1 MSRWNRRPLPS
12 QRQHRSKQL
21 IPALGGIAVAHI
33 SWPNYP
39 LLIVEGWATIYA
51 HARQGERSID
61 PAQKICI
68 VRSHPSD
75 KNKGVARVGHPILCS
90 YFGPD
95 Q

>member
-1 MSRWNRRPLPS
+1 MSRWNRRLLPS
-12 QRQHRSKQL
+12 QRPRPHRSKQP
-21 IPALGGIAVAHI
+21 IPALSGIAVAHI

-75 KNKGVARVGHPILCS
+75 KNKGVARVGHL
-90 YFGPD
+90 
-95 Q
+95 